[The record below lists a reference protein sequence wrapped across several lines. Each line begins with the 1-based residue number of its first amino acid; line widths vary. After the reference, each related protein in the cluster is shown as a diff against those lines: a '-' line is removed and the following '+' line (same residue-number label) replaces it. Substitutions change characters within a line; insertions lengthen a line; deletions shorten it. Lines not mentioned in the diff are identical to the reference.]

1 MLMELVYWL
10 PNLQQINV
18 PLPRVRNYSLG
29 YEYGLTD
36 RETVQMVYNLPNVTK
51 LHLCNELVM

>member
-18 PLPRVRNYSLG
+18 PLLRVRNYSLG